1 MKANALYLLEG
12 DAHDAALTARVHP
25 SDWKNPTPSGR
36 YNLVVVGAGTAG
48 LVTAAGAAG
57 LGARVALIERRLMGG
72 DCLNFGC
79 VPSKALLHSAKV
91 AATVRGAKA
100 YGVEAGE
107 PRVDFA
113 QVMERVRSLRAGIA
127 KHDSAERFQ
136 GLGVDVFLGE
146 GRFVARDAVE
156 VEGQRLTFS
165 RAVIATGGRSALPP
179 VPGLSE
185 VEYVTSETVF
195 TLTALPARLVVLGTG
210 PIGCELAQAFRRLG
224 SQVTL
229 VGREPHLLP
238 KEDPEA
244 AALLRR
250 RFEAEGLTLHL
261 GAQLTRVEQH
271 GDVKRV
277 HFEREGTSGAVEGE
291 VLLVATGREPEVE
304 RLGLDAAGVRHG
316 PHGVEVD
323 DHLRTSNPH
332 VYAAG
337 DICSRFKFTHAAD
350 AYARVALQNALFLGR
365 KKASALVIPWCTY
378 TDPEV
383 AHVGLGAQE
392 AASRGDAVVTL
403 TVPMASVDRALLEG
417 ETEGFGRLH
426 VDAKSGKLL
435 GGTLVGAHAGEH
447 IGELVLAMTHG
458 LTAGAL
464 ASTVLPYPT
473 QGEVLKRLGDAWN
486 RRKLTPRAKGFLTRF
501 LSWRR

>member
-1 MKANALYLLEG
+1 MKANAPHLLEG

-25 SDWKNPTPSGR
+25 ADWKNPTPSGR

-48 LVTAAGAAG
+48 LVAAAGAAG
-57 LGARVALIERRLMGG
+57 LGARVALVERRLMGG

-79 VPSKALLHSAKV
+79 VPSKALLHSARV
-91 AATVRGAKA
+91 AATVRGAAA

-113 QVMERVRSLRAGIA
+113 KVMERVRSLRAGISQ
-127 KHDSAERFQ
+127 HDSAERFK

-146 GRFVARDAVE
+146 GRFVAKDAVE

-165 RAVIATGGRSALPP
+165 RAVIATGTRPALPP
-179 VPGLSE
+179 VPGLTE
-185 VEYVTSETVF
+185 VEYVTHESVF
-195 TLTALPARLVVLGTG
+195 TLTALPRRLVVIGAG

-224 SQVTL
+224 SEVSL
-229 VGREPHLLP
+229 VDRAPHLLP
-238 KEDPEA
+238 NEDPEA
-244 AALLRR
+244 SALLRR
-250 RFEAEGLTLHL
+250 RFEAEGIALHL
-261 GAQLTRVEQH
+261 GAQLTRVEQD
-271 GDVKRV
+271 GGVKRV
-277 HFEREGTSGAVEGE
+277 HFEREGTSGVLEGE
-291 VLLVATGREPEVE
+291 VLLVATGRAPELE
-304 RLGLDAAGVRHG
+304 QLGLDAAGVRHG
-316 PHGVEVD
+316 PQGVEVD

-383 AHVGLGAQE
+383 AHVGLLASD
-392 AASRGDAVVTL
+392 AARMGEAVVTL
-403 TVPMASVDRALLEG
+403 TVPMASVDRAILEG

-426 VDAKSGKLL
+426 VEAKTGRLL
-435 GGTLVGAHAGEH
+435 GGTLVGAHAGET
-447 IGELVLAMTHG
+447 IGELALAMTQG
-458 LTAGAL
+458 LTVGAL
-464 ASTVLPYPT
+464 AGTVLPYPT

-486 RRKLTPRAKGFLTRF
+486 RRRLTPRTKGFLTR
-501 LSWRR
+501 LLAWRR